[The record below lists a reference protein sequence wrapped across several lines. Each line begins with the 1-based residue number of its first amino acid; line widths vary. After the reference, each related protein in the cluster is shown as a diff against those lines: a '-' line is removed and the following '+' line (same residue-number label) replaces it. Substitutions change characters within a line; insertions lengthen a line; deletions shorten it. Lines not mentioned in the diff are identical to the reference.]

1 MSDCKVDL
9 YAGWENYPRNLHL
22 SSHDVDASRADD
34 RISQLAKD
42 LFVDKEASNFRFL
55 ELNTPGQGC
64 YSSLQLPAAAANV
77 CLDGL
82 RDNVLVRIQTTED
95 LSAVLRRSQDTS
107 IL

>member
-1 MSDCKVDL
+1 MSDFKIDS

-22 SSHDVDASRADD
+22 SSHDVDASRVDD

-64 YSSLQLPAAAANV
+64 YSFFRLPTAANV
-77 CLDGL
+77 
-82 RDNVLVRIQTTED
+82 
-95 LSAVLRRSQDTS
+95 
-107 IL
+107 